1 MEMENIMK
9 SMTGFGRKDYRDE
22 EIDCSIE
29 IKTINHR
36 FRDFFVKIPKTL
48 NPIEEKIRNTVSQS
62 VARGRIEIFIK
73 YTELGTKNRRIVFN
87 RDLAKNYIS
96 VLNEIRR
103 LDSMIGDD
111 LSLSLISKFPDVIM
125 IEEDIEDYESIWLK
139 IQPVLE
145 KTLDEVAASRER
157 EGNALKNDVVNRCRV
172 VRDQVK
178 RIKEKSPDMLA
189 RYRDELRE
197 KISSYVESVEIDEK
211 RLLTEVALMT
221 DKLNIDEELTR
232 LQSHLDRLEGMVEET
247 EPVGRKLDFLIQE
260 VNREINTIGSKA
272 SDLAIANIVVDV
284 KSEIE
289 KIREQIQNIE

>member
-1 MEMENIMK
+1 MK

-62 VARGRIEIFIK
+62 IARGRIEIFIK
-73 YTELGTKNRRIVFN
+73 YTELGIKNRRIVFN

-111 LSLSLISKFPDVIM
+111 LSLSLISKFPDVII
-125 IEEDIEDYESIWLK
+125 IEEDIDDNENIWLK
-139 IQPVLE
+139 IEPVLL
-145 KTLDEVAASRER
+145 TALAEVNASRDR
-157 EGNALKNDVVNRCRV
+157 EGSALKADVVNRCSTI
-172 VRDQVK
+172 QNYVK
-178 RIKEKSPDMLA
+178 QISDKSPEMLE
-189 RYRDELRE
+189 RYRSELRE
-197 KISSYVESVEIDEK
+197 KISSYVDSVEIDEK
-211 RLLTEVALMT
+211 RLLTEVAVMT

-232 LQSHLDRLEGMVEET
+232 LQSHLDRLEGITEET
-247 EPVGRKLDFLIQE
+247 EPIGRKLDFLIQE

-272 SDLAIANIVVDV
+272 SDLAIANCVVDV

>member
-1 MEMENIMK
+1 MK

-22 EIDCSIE
+22 EMDFSIE

-36 FRDFFVKIPKTL
+36 FRDFFTKIPRTL
-48 NPIEEKIRNTVSQS
+48 NPIEERIRNIVSQNI
-62 VARGRIEIFIK
+62 ARGRIEIFIR
-73 YTELGTKNRRIVFN
+73 YSELGTKNRRIVFN
-87 RDLAKNYIS
+87 RDLATNYIS

-111 LSLSLISKFPDVIM
+111 LSLSLISKFPDVIV
-125 IEEDIEDYESIWLK
+125 IEEDIDDYESIWKK
-139 IQPVLE
+139 IHPVLQT
-145 KTLDEVAASRER
+145 TLDEVNASRER
-157 EGNALKNDVVNRCRV
+157 EGNALKVDVVNRCECIR
-172 VRDQVK
+172 RQVTL
-178 RIKEKSPDMLA
+178 IKEKSPEMIT

-197 KISSYVESVEIDEK
+197 KISTYVESVEIDEK

-232 LQSHLDRLEGMVEET
+232 LHSHLDRLETMVEET
-247 EPVGRKLDFLIQE
+247 EPIGRKLDFLIQE
-260 VNREINTIGSKA
+260 INREINTIGSKA
-272 SDLAIANIVVDV
+272 SDLGIANIVVDV

>member
-1 MEMENIMK
+1 MK

-73 YTELGTKNRRIVFN
+73 YSELGTKNRHIVFN

-125 IEEDIEDYESIWLK
+125 IEEDIDDYESIWLK
-139 IQPVLE
+139 IQPVLV
-145 KTLDEVAASRER
+145 KTLEEVDASRER
-157 EGNALKNDVVNRCRV
+157 EGSALKKDVVNRCCT
-172 VRDQVK
+172 VREQIIK
-178 RIKEKSPDMLA
+178 IKEKSPNMLE

-197 KISSYVESVEIDEK
+197 KISSYVDSVDIDEK

>member
-1 MEMENIMK
+1 MK

-22 EIDCSIE
+22 EVDCSIE

-36 FRDFFVKIPKTL
+36 FRDFFIKIPKTL

-62 VARGRIEIFIK
+62 IARGRVEIFIK
-73 YTELGTKNRRIVFN
+73 YSELGTKNRRIVFN
-87 RDLAKNYIS
+87 RDLAQNYIS

-125 IEEDIEDYESIWLK
+125 VEEDIDDYESIWSK
-139 IQPVLE
+139 IKPVLE
-145 KTLDEVAASRER
+145 KTLEEVEDSRKR
-157 EGNALKNDVVNRCRV
+157 EGNALKLDVVNRCCI
-172 VRDQVK
+172 VRNYVENI
-178 RIKEKSPDMLA
+178 REKSPDMLE
-189 RYRDELRE
+189 RYKNELRE

>member
-1 MEMENIMK
+1 MK

-22 EIDCSIE
+22 DIDCSIE

-62 VARGRIEIFIK
+62 IARGRIEIFIK
-73 YTELGTKNRRIVFN
+73 YSELGTKNRHIVFN

-125 IEEDIEDYESIWLK
+125 IEEDIDDYEGIWLK
-139 IQPVLE
+139 IQPVLIKALE
-145 KTLDEVAASRER
+145 EVDASRER
-157 EGNALKNDVVNRCRV
+157 EGNALKNDVVNRCCV
-172 VRDQVK
+172 VRSHVK
-178 RIKEKSPDMLA
+178 MIKEKSPDMLA

-232 LQSHLDRLEGMVEET
+232 LQSHLDRLEGMVAET

>member
-178 RIKEKSPDMLA
+178 KIKEKSPDMLA

>member
-1 MEMENIMK
+1 MK

-48 NPIEEKIRNTVSQS
+48 NPIEEKIRNSVSQS
-62 VARGRIEIFIK
+62 IARGRIEIFIK
-73 YTELGTKNRRIVFN
+73 YSELGTKNRHIVFN

-125 IEEDIEDYESIWLK
+125 IEEDIDDYESIWLK
-139 IQPVLE
+139 IQPVLL
-145 KTLDEVAASRER
+145 KTLEEVDASRER
-157 EGNALKNDVVNRCRV
+157 EGSALKNDVVNRCRT
-172 VRDQVK
+172 VRDLVK
-178 RIKEKSPDMLA
+178 KIKEKSPDMLV

-232 LQSHLDRLEGMVEET
+232 LQSHLDRLEGMVAET

>member
-1 MEMENIMK
+1 MK

-22 EIDCSIE
+22 EVDCSIE

-62 VARGRIEIFIK
+62 IARGRIEIFIK
-73 YTELGTKNRRIVFN
+73 YSELGTKNRHIVFN

-125 IEEDIEDYESIWLK
+125 IEEDIDDYESIWLK
-139 IQPVLE
+139 IQPVLV
-145 KTLDEVAASRER
+145 KTLEEVDASRER
-157 EGNALKNDVVNRCRV
+157 EGSALKNDVVNRCRT
-172 VRDQVK
+172 VRDLVK
-178 RIKEKSPDMLA
+178 KIKEKSPNMLE

-232 LQSHLDRLEGMVEET
+232 LQSHLDRLEGMVAET

>member
-178 RIKEKSPDMLA
+178 KIKEKSPDMMA

>member
-1 MEMENIMK
+1 MK

-62 VARGRIEIFIK
+62 IARGRIEIFIK
-73 YTELGTKNRRIVFN
+73 YTELGIKNRRIVFN

-111 LSLSLISKFPDVIM
+111 LSLSLISKFPDVII
-125 IEEDIEDYESIWLK
+125 IEEDIDDYENIWLK
-139 IQPVLE
+139 IKPVLL
-145 KTLDEVAASRER
+145 TALAEVNASRDR
-157 EGNALKNDVVNRCRV
+157 EGSALKADVVNRCSTIQNYV
-172 VRDQVK
+172 QQISD
-178 RIKEKSPDMLA
+178 KSPEMLE
-189 RYRDELRE
+189 RYRSELRE
-197 KISSYVESVEIDEK
+197 KISSYVDSVEIDEK
-211 RLLTEVALMT
+211 RLLTEVAVMT

-232 LQSHLDRLEGMVEET
+232 LQSHLDRLEGITEET
-247 EPVGRKLDFLIQE
+247 EPIGRKLDFLIQE

-272 SDLAIANIVVDV
+272 SDLAIANCVVDV

>member
-1 MEMENIMK
+1 MK

-22 EIDCSIE
+22 EVDCSIE

-62 VARGRIEIFIK
+62 IARGRIEIFIK
-73 YTELGTKNRRIVFN
+73 YSELGTKNRHIVFN

-125 IEEDIEDYESIWLK
+125 IEEDIDDYESIWLK
-139 IQPVLE
+139 IQPVLV
-145 KTLDEVAASRER
+145 KTLEEVDASRER
-157 EGNALKNDVVNRCRV
+157 EGSALKNDVVNRCRT
-172 VRDQVK
+172 VRDLVK
-178 RIKEKSPDMLA
+178 KIKEKSPDMLE

-232 LQSHLDRLEGMVEET
+232 LQSHLDRLEGMVAET
-247 EPVGRKLDFLIQE
+247 EPIGRKLDFLIQE

>member
-1 MEMENIMK
+1 MK

-178 RIKEKSPDMLA
+178 KIKEKSPDMLA

>member
-157 EGNALKNDVVNRCRV
+157 EGNALKNDIVNRCRV
-172 VRDQVK
+172 IGDQVK
-178 RIKEKSPDMLA
+178 KIKEKSPDMLA

>member
-1 MEMENIMK
+1 MK

-36 FRDFFVKIPKTL
+36 FRDFFIKIPKTL

-62 VARGRIEIFIK
+62 ISRGRIEIFIK

-87 RDLAKNYIS
+87 KDLAKNYIS

-125 IEEDIEDYESIWLK
+125 IEEDIDDYESIWSK
-139 IQPVLE
+139 IQPVLI
-145 KTLDEVAASRER
+145 KTLAEVDASRER
-157 EGNALKNDVVNRCRV
+157 EGSALKKDVVNRCRYIREHV
-172 VRDQVK
+172 QE
-178 RIKEKSPDMLA
+178 IKDKSPNMLE
-189 RYRDELRE
+189 RYRDELRD
-197 KISSYVESVEIDEK
+197 KITSYVESVEIDEK

-232 LQSHLDRLEGMVEET
+232 LQSHLVRLEGMVEET

>member
-1 MEMENIMK
+1 MMK

-178 RIKEKSPDMLA
+178 KIKEKSPDMLA

>member
-1 MEMENIMK
+1 MK

-125 IEEDIEDYESIWLK
+125 IEEDIDDYESIWLK

-178 RIKEKSPDMLA
+178 KIKEKSPDMLA

>member
-125 IEEDIEDYESIWLK
+125 IEEDIDDYESIWLK

-157 EGNALKNDVVNRCRV
+157 EGNALKNDIVNRCRV
-172 VRDQVK
+172 IGDQVK
-178 RIKEKSPDMLA
+178 KIKEKSPDMLA

-197 KISSYVESVEIDEK
+197 KIASYVESVEIDEK

>member
-125 IEEDIEDYESIWLK
+125 IEEDIDDYESIWFK

-157 EGNALKNDVVNRCRV
+157 EGNALKNDIVNRCRV

-178 RIKEKSPDMLA
+178 KIKEKSPDMLA

-211 RLLTEVALMT
+211 RLLTEVDLMT

-232 LQSHLDRLEGMVEET
+232 LQSHLDRLE
-247 EPVGRKLDFLIQE
+247 
-260 VNREINTIGSKA
+260 
-272 SDLAIANIVVDV
+272 
-284 KSEIE
+284 
-289 KIREQIQNIE
+289 